1 MIKLEMSESDII
13 RAVKNPSTSPLQYLS
28 ARFFK
33 RDVRD
38 IDVGRDGIIIWEDD
52 IDDYISYRYCEEDIQ
67 LLDQFLSEWEEF
79 VDGELSDFDLEPISF
94 CVYQNG

>member
-1 MIKLEMSESDII
+1 MIKLDMSESDIV
-13 RAVKNPSTSPLQYLS
+13 RAVKNPAISPLQYLS

-67 LLDQFLSEWEEF
+67 LLDQFLLEWEEF
-79 VDGELSDFDLEPISF
+79 ANGEINDFALEPISF

>member
-28 ARFFK
+28 ARIFK

-52 IDDYISYRYCEEDIQ
+52 IDDYLSYRYCEEDIQ
-67 LLDQFLSEWEEF
+67 SLEEFIYEWEEF
-79 VDGELSDFDLEPISF
+79 ISGEINDFDLEPISF
-94 CVYQNG
+94 CVYQNS